1 MATQNTTQNTTQTQE
16 LQDLL
21 NNPVVQALVA
31 QATSQAVAVALNSIK
46 PAVKKGNTRATVKI
60 GADDLLAKMAEVGLT
75 ADDVLLRQS
84 ARSGRWTLFTQ
95 FAITEEEAIEAMNS
109 AGFEVWSDASSHK
122 DYWQNHR
129 IVRLYADIPA
139 GCEESYKVFPLTSS
153 VIKSKK

>member
-1 MATQNTTQNTTQTQE
+1 MTDTQTNTQTTELQE
-16 LQDLL
+16 LLA
-21 NNPVVQALVA
+21 NPVIQALIA
-31 QATSQAVAVALNSIK
+31 QTTSQAVAVALNSIK
-46 PAVKKGNTRATVKI
+46 PAARKGNTRATVKLS
-60 GADDLLAKMAEVGLT
+60 ADDLLAKMAEVGLT

-95 FAITEEEAIEAMNS
+95 FATTEEEAIEAMSS
-109 AGFEVWSDASSHK
+109 AGFEVWSDGSSYK

-153 VIKSKK
+153 VLKSKK